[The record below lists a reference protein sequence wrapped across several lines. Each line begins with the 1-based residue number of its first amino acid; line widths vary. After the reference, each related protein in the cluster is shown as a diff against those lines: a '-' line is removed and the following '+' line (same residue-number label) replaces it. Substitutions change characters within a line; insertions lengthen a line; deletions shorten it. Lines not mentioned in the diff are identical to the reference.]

1 MGLFIKKGKLNNSG
15 FSLVEVLVA
24 IVILAIISL
33 PVLSTFSNAA
43 KINAKARRVENA
55 NTAINNIVEEARI
68 VSLDD
73 LANGNGKYNYQTLG
87 TSIDTYLVAD
97 KGQQY
102 FTGVDGEKYFIRT
115 RFNGNPYNS
124 NADAAAG
131 NKKTNNDINSAGLS
145 VYADITSSNSYVYR
159 DDSADT
165 EAIKYFS
172 DLNKTAV
179 SRTDIS
185 KTIDVTISIKEK
197 SSNHFTQDISV
208 KVIYKYF
215 KAPGI
220 YPYPDYTDRS
230 MDMVTWEF
238 PAHVTGSGTS
248 TVYTISGELKDNAK
262 NMYIFYTPYQGEAV
276 SGQSYEETI
285 TEAEMTSD
293 SVPTERININYDYPS
308 TYSLT
313 STDHIIKDV
322 NVYLFEMEK
331 VVKTSD
337 STDPSKIKYK
347 KMVTNMSNVYINGVK
362 AISSANGTTPV
373 TVFSNIKNWGEK
385 NSVLT
390 KHINNKDVLYQMTVD
405 VWLWRDVKDEIGDI
419 VKKNIEPTADKIT
432 TLTTTKED

>member
-1 MGLFIKKGKLNNSG
+1 MSLFIRKGKLNNSG

-43 KINAKARRVENA
+43 RINAKARRTENA

-68 VSLDD
+68 VSLDN
-73 LANGNGKYNYQTLG
+73 LADGNGKYNYQTLG
-87 TSIDTYLVAD
+87 TSNNTYLVAD

-115 RFNGNPYNS
+115 KFNSNPYNS
-124 NADAAAG
+124 NANAAAG

-145 VYADITSSNSYVYR
+145 VYADITASNSYVYR

-208 KVIYKYF
+208 NVTYKYI
-215 KAPGI
+215 KEAGK
-220 YPYPDYTDRS
+220 YPDYTARS

-248 TVYTISGELKDNAK
+248 AVYTISGKIKDNAK

-276 SGQSYEETI
+276 SGKSYTDSV
-285 TEAEMTSD
+285 TEAEMTSG
-293 SVPTERININYDYPS
+293 SVATERININYDYPS

-313 STDHIIKDV
+313 SADHVIKDV
-322 NVYLFEMEK
+322 DVYLFEMEK
-331 VVKTSD
+331 VVDTSTVVG
-337 STDPSKIKYK
+337 SPVYK
-347 KMVTNMSNVYINGVK
+347 KMGTNISNVYINGAK
-362 AISSANGTTPV
+362 AISSVNGTTPV
-373 TVFSNIKNWGEK
+373 TVYSNIEKWGEI
-385 NSVLT
+385 NSALT

-405 VWLWRDVKDEIGDI
+405 VWLWRDVKDEIDDI
-419 VKKNIEPTADKIT
+419 VDSNTEPTEEKIT

>member
-1 MGLFIKKGKLNNSG
+1 MSLFIRKGNLNNSG

-43 KINAKARRVENA
+43 RINAKARRTENA

-68 VSLDD
+68 VSLDN
-73 LANGNGKYNYQTLG
+73 LADGNGKYNYQTLG
-87 TSIDTYLVAD
+87 TSNNTYLVAD

-115 RFNGNPYNS
+115 KFNSNPYNS
-124 NADAAAG
+124 NANAAAG

-145 VYADITSSNSYVYR
+145 VYADITASNSYVYR

-185 KTIDVTISIKEK
+185 KSIDVTISIKEK

-208 KVIYKYF
+208 NVTYKYI
-215 KAPGI
+215 KEAGK
-220 YPYPDYTDRS
+220 YPDYTARS

-276 SGQSYEETI
+276 SGQSYEDTI

-347 KMVTNMSNVYINGVK
+347 KMGTNMSNVYINGVK
-362 AISSANGTTPV
+362 AISSANGTTPI
-373 TVFSNIKNWGEK
+373 TVYSNIVNWNK
-385 NSVLT
+385 ALT

-419 VKKNIEPTADKIT
+419 VDSNTEPTAEKIT

>member
-1 MGLFIKKGKLNNSG
+1 MSLFIRKGKLNNSG

-43 KINAKARRVENA
+43 RINAKARRTENA

-68 VSLDD
+68 TSKND
-73 LANGNGKYNYQTLG
+73 LAAGNGKYNYQKLG
-87 TSIDTYLVAD
+87 TSTDDYFVAD

-115 RFNGNPYNS
+115 KFNSNPYNS
-124 NADAAAG
+124 NANAAAG

-145 VYADITSSNSYVYR
+145 VYADITASNSYVYR

-208 KVIYKYF
+208 NVTYKYI
-215 KAPGI
+215 KEAGK
-220 YPYPDYTDRS
+220 YPDYTARS

-248 TVYTISGELKDNAK
+248 AVYTISGKIKDNAK

-276 SGQSYEETI
+276 SGKSYTDSV
-285 TEAEMTSD
+285 TEAEMTSG
-293 SVPTERININYDYPS
+293 SVATERININYDYPS

-313 STDHIIKDV
+313 SADHVIKDV
-322 NVYLFEMEK
+322 DVYLFEMEK
-331 VVKTSD
+331 VVDTSTVVG
-337 STDPSKIKYK
+337 SPVYK
-347 KMVTNMSNVYINGVK
+347 KMGTNISNVYINGAK
-362 AISSANGTTPV
+362 AISSVNGTTPV
-373 TVFSNIKNWGEK
+373 TVYSNIEKWGEI
-385 NSVLT
+385 NSALT

-405 VWLWRDVKDEIGDI
+405 VWLWRDVKDEIDDI
-419 VKKNIEPTADKIT
+419 VDSNTEPTAEKIT

>member
-1 MGLFIKKGKLNNSG
+1 MSLFIRKEKLNNSG
-15 FSLVEVLVA
+15 FSLVEVLIA

-43 KINAKARRVENA
+43 KINAKARRTENA

-68 VSLDD
+68 TSIDN
-73 LANGNGKYNYQTLG
+73 LADGEGKYNYQTLG
-87 TSIDTYLVAD
+87 TSSNTYLVAD
-97 KGQQY
+97 KGKQY

-124 NADAAAG
+124 SADASVG
-131 NKKTNNDINSAGLS
+131 NLKTNNDINSAGIS

-159 DDSADT
+159 DDSADA

-172 DLNKTAV
+172 GLNKTAV

-197 SSNHFTQDISV
+197 SSNYFTQDISINV
-208 KVIYKYF
+208 TYKYI
-215 KAPGI
+215 KEAGK
-220 YPYPDYTDRS
+220 YPDYTDRS

-276 SGQSYEETI
+276 SGKSYTDTVTET
-285 TEAEMTSD
+285 EMTSG
-293 SVPTERININYDYPS
+293 SVATERININYDYPAS
-308 TYSLT
+308 YSMT
-313 STDHIIKDV
+313 SADHVIKDI

-331 VVKTSD
+331 VVDTSTVAG
-337 STDPSKIKYK
+337 SPVYK
-347 KMVTNMSNVYINGVK
+347 KMATNISNVYINGVN
-362 AISSANGTTPV
+362 AISSSNGTTPV
-373 TVFSNIKNWGEK
+373 TVYSNIERWGEK
-385 NSVLT
+385 NSALT
-390 KHINNKDVLYQMTVD
+390 KHINNKNVLYQMTVD
-405 VWLWRDVKDEIGDI
+405 VWLWKDVEKEINEI
-419 VKKNIEPTADKIT
+419 VDSNAEPTAEKIT

>member
-1 MGLFIKKGKLNNSG
+1 MSLFIRKEKLNDSG
-15 FSLVEVLVA
+15 FSLVEVLIA

-43 KINAKARRVENA
+43 RINAKARRTENA

-68 VSLDD
+68 TSIDN
-73 LANGNGKYNYQTLG
+73 LADGEGKYNYQTLG
-87 TSIDTYLVAD
+87 TSSNTYLVAD
-97 KGQQY
+97 KGKQY
-102 FTGVDGEKYFIRT
+102 FTSVDGEKYFIRT

-124 NADAAAG
+124 SADASAG
-131 NKKTNNDINSAGLS
+131 NLKTNNDINSAGIS
-145 VYADITSSNSYVYR
+145 VYADITASNSYVYR
-159 DDSADT
+159 DDSADA

-172 DLNKTAV
+172 GLNKTAV

-197 SSNHFTQDISV
+197 SSNYFTQDISINV
-208 KVIYKYF
+208 TYKYI
-215 KAPGI
+215 KEAGK
-220 YPYPDYTDRS
+220 YPDYTDRS

-276 SGQSYEETI
+276 SGKSYTDTVTET
-285 TEAEMTSD
+285 EMTSG
-293 SVPTERININYDYPS
+293 SVATERININYDYPAS
-308 TYSLT
+308 FSMT
-313 STDHIIKDV
+313 SADHVIKDI

-331 VVKTSD
+331 VVDTSTVAG
-337 STDPSKIKYK
+337 SPVYK
-347 KMVTNMSNVYINGVK
+347 KMATNISNVYINGVN

-373 TVFSNIKNWGEK
+373 TVYSNIERWGEK
-385 NSVLT
+385 NSALT
-390 KHINNKDVLYQMTVD
+390 KHINNKNVLYQMTVD
-405 VWLWRDVKDEIGDI
+405 VWLWKDVEEEINEI
-419 VKKNIEPTADKIT
+419 VDSNAEPTAEKIT

>member
-1 MGLFIKKGKLNNSG
+1 MSLLIRKEKLNNSG
-15 FSLVEVLVA
+15 FSLVEVLIA

-43 KINAKARRVENA
+43 RINAKARRTENA

-68 VSLDD
+68 TSIDN
-73 LANGNGKYNYQTLG
+73 LADGEGKYNYQTLG
-87 TSIDTYLVAD
+87 TSSNTYLVAD
-97 KGQQY
+97 KGKQY

-124 NADAAAG
+124 SADASAG
-131 NKKTNNDINSAGLS
+131 NLKTNNDINSAGIS
-145 VYADITSSNSYVYR
+145 VYADITASNSYVYR
-159 DDSADT
+159 DDSADA

-172 DLNKTAV
+172 GLNKTAV

-197 SSNHFTQDISV
+197 SSNYFTQDISINV
-208 KVIYKYF
+208 TYKYI
-215 KAPGI
+215 KEAGK
-220 YPYPDYTDRS
+220 YPDYTDRS

-276 SGQSYEETI
+276 SGKSYTDTVTET
-285 TEAEMTSD
+285 EMTSG
-293 SVPTERININYDYPS
+293 SVATERININYDYPAS
-308 TYSLT
+308 YSMT
-313 STDHIIKDV
+313 SADHVIKDI

-331 VVKTSD
+331 VVDTSTVAG
-337 STDPSKIKYK
+337 SPVYK
-347 KMVTNMSNVYINGVK
+347 KMATNISNVYINGVN
-362 AISSANGTTPV
+362 AISSSNGTTPV
-373 TVFSNIKNWGEK
+373 TVYSNIERWGEK
-385 NSVLT
+385 NSALT
-390 KHINNKDVLYQMTVD
+390 KHINNKNVLYQMTVD
-405 VWLWRDVKDEIGDI
+405 VWLWKDVEKEINEI
-419 VKKNIEPTADKIT
+419 VDSNAEPTAEKIT

>member
-1 MGLFIKKGKLNNSG
+1 MSLFIRKEKLNNSG
-15 FSLVEVLVA
+15 FSLVEVLIA

-43 KINAKARRVENA
+43 RINAKARRTENA

-68 VSLDD
+68 TSIDN
-73 LANGNGKYNYQTLG
+73 LADGEGKYNYQTLG
-87 TSIDTYLVAD
+87 TSSNTYLVAD
-97 KGQQY
+97 KGKQY

-124 NADAAAG
+124 SADASAG
-131 NKKTNNDINSAGLS
+131 NLKTNNDINSAGIS
-145 VYADITSSNSYVYR
+145 VYADITASNSYVYR
-159 DDSADT
+159 DDSADA

-172 DLNKTAV
+172 GLNKTAV

-197 SSNHFTQDISV
+197 SSNYFTQDISINV
-208 KVIYKYF
+208 TYKYI
-215 KAPGI
+215 KEAGK
-220 YPYPDYTDRS
+220 YPDYTDRS

-276 SGQSYEETI
+276 SGKSYTDTVTET
-285 TEAEMTSD
+285 EMTSG
-293 SVPTERININYDYPS
+293 SVATERININYDYPAS
-308 TYSLT
+308 YSMT
-313 STDHIIKDV
+313 SADHVIKDI

-331 VVKTSD
+331 VVDTSTVAG
-337 STDPSKIKYK
+337 SPVYK
-347 KMVTNMSNVYINGVK
+347 KMATNISNVYINGVN
-362 AISSANGTTPV
+362 AISSSNGTTPV
-373 TVFSNIKNWGEK
+373 TVYSNIERWGEK
-385 NSVLT
+385 NSALT
-390 KHINNKDVLYQMTVD
+390 KHINNKNVLYQMTVD
-405 VWLWRDVKDEIGDI
+405 VWLWKDVEKEINEI
-419 VKKNIEPTADKIT
+419 VDSNAEPTAEKIT

>member
-1 MGLFIKKGKLNNSG
+1 MSLFIKKGKLNNSG

-43 KINAKARRVENA
+43 RINAKARRTENA
-55 NTAINNIVEEARI
+55 NTAVNNIVEEARI
-68 VSLDD
+68 TSLDD

-87 TSIDTYLVAD
+87 TSSNTYLVAD

-115 RFNGNPYNS
+115 KFNGNPYNS
-124 NADAAAG
+124 NANAAAG

-145 VYADITSSNSYVYR
+145 VYADITASNSYVYR
-159 DDSADT
+159 DDSADA

-172 DLNKTAV
+172 GLNKTAV

-197 SSNHFTQDISV
+197 SANHFTQDISV
-208 KVIYKYF
+208 NVTYKYI
-215 KAPGI
+215 KEAGK
-220 YPYPDYTDRS
+220 YPDYTDRS

-238 PAHVTGSGTS
+238 PAHVSGSGTS
-248 TVYTISGELKDNAK
+248 AVYTISGELKDNAK

-276 SGQSYEETI
+276 SGKSYTETI
-285 TEAEMTSD
+285 NEEEMTSS

-331 VVKTSD
+331 VVNTAAVGS
-337 STDPSKIKYK
+337 PVYK
-347 KMVTNMSNVYINGVK
+347 RMGTNMSNVYINGVK

-373 TVFSNIKNWGEK
+373 TVYSNIDKWGEK
-385 NSVLT
+385 NSALT

-405 VWLWRDVKDEIGDI
+405 VWLWRDVKDEISDI
-419 VKKNIEPTADKIT
+419 VDSNTEPTAEKIT

>member
-1 MGLFIKKGKLNNSG
+1 MSLFIRKGKLNNSG

-43 KINAKARRVENA
+43 RINAKARRTENA

-73 LANGNGKYNYQTLG
+73 LADGNGKYNYQTLG
-87 TSIDTYLVAD
+87 TSSNTYLVAD

-115 RFNGNPYNS
+115 KFNGNPYNS
-124 NADAAAG
+124 KADAAAG

-145 VYADITSSNSYVYR
+145 VYADITASNSYVYR
-159 DDSADT
+159 DDSADA
-165 EAIKYFS
+165 EAIKKFS
-172 DLNKTAV
+172 ELNKTAV

-197 SSNHFTQDISV
+197 SPNHFTQDISV
-208 KVIYKYF
+208 NVTYKYI
-215 KAPGI
+215 KEAGK
-220 YPYPDYTDRS
+220 YPDYTDPS
-230 MDMVTWEF
+230 TDMVTWEF

-248 TVYTISGELKDNAK
+248 AVYTISSELKDNAK
-262 NMYIFYTPYQGEAV
+262 NMYIFYVPYQGEAV
-276 SGQSYEETI
+276 SGQPYTDMI

-331 VVKTSD
+331 VVNTAAVGS
-337 STDPSKIKYK
+337 SPVYK
-347 KMVTNMSNVYINGVK
+347 RMGTNMSNVYINGVK

-373 TVFSNIKNWGEK
+373 TVYSNIKNWGEK
-385 NSVLT
+385 NKNLT

-405 VWLWRDVKDEIGDI
+405 VWLWRDVKDDISDI
-419 VKKNIEPTADKIT
+419 VDSNIEPTAEKIT

>member
-1 MGLFIKKGKLNNSG
+1 MSLFIRKEKLNNSG
-15 FSLVEVLVA
+15 FSLVEVLIA

-43 KINAKARRVENA
+43 RINAKARRTENA

-68 VSLDD
+68 TSIDN
-73 LANGNGKYNYQTLG
+73 LADGEGKYNYQTLG
-87 TSIDTYLVAD
+87 TSSNTYLVAD
-97 KGQQY
+97 KGKQY

-124 NADAAAG
+124 SADASAG
-131 NKKTNNDINSAGLS
+131 NLKTNNDINSAGIS

-159 DDSADT
+159 DDSADA

-172 DLNKTAV
+172 GLNKTAV

-197 SSNHFTQDISV
+197 SSNYFTQDISINV
-208 KVIYKYF
+208 TYKYI
-215 KAPGI
+215 KEAGK
-220 YPYPDYTDRS
+220 YPDYTDRS

-276 SGQSYEETI
+276 SGKSYTDTVTET
-285 TEAEMTSD
+285 EMTLG
-293 SVPTERININYDYPS
+293 SVATERININYDYPAS
-308 TYSLT
+308 YSMT
-313 STDHIIKDV
+313 SADHVIKDI

-331 VVKTSD
+331 VVDTSTVAG
-337 STDPSKIKYK
+337 SPVYK
-347 KMVTNMSNVYINGVK
+347 KMATNISNVYINGVN
-362 AISSANGTTPV
+362 AISSSNGTTPV
-373 TVFSNIKNWGEK
+373 TVYSNIERWGEK
-385 NSVLT
+385 NSALT
-390 KHINNKDVLYQMTVD
+390 KHINNKNVLYQMTVD
-405 VWLWRDVKDEIGDI
+405 VWLWKDVEKEINEI
-419 VKKNIEPTADKIT
+419 VDSNAEPTAEKIT

>member
-1 MGLFIKKGKLNNSG
+1 MSLFIRKGKLNNSG

-43 KINAKARRVENA
+43 RINAKARRTENA

-73 LANGNGKYNYQTLG
+73 LADGNGKYNYQTLG
-87 TSIDTYLVAD
+87 TSSNTYLVAD

-115 RFNGNPYNS
+115 KFNGNPYNS
-124 NADAAAG
+124 KADAAAG

-145 VYADITSSNSYVYR
+145 VYADITASNSYVYR
-159 DDSADT
+159 DDSADA
-165 EAIKYFS
+165 EAIKKFS
-172 DLNKTAV
+172 ELNKTAV

-197 SSNHFTQDISV
+197 SPNHFTQDISV
-208 KVIYKYF
+208 NVTYKYI
-215 KAPGI
+215 KEAGK
-220 YPYPDYTDRS
+220 YPDYTDPS
-230 MDMVTWEF
+230 TDMVTWEF

-248 TVYTISGELKDNAK
+248 AVYTISGELKDNAK
-262 NMYIFYTPYQGEAV
+262 NMYIFYVPYQGEAV
-276 SGQSYEETI
+276 SGQPYTDTI

-331 VVKTSD
+331 VVNTAAVGS
-337 STDPSKIKYK
+337 SPVYK
-347 KMVTNMSNVYINGVK
+347 RMGTNMSNVYINGVK

-373 TVFSNIKNWGEK
+373 TVYSNIKNWGEK
-385 NSVLT
+385 NKNLT

-405 VWLWRDVKDEIGDI
+405 VWLWRDVKDDISDI
-419 VKKNIEPTADKIT
+419 VDSNIEPTAEKIT

>member
-1 MGLFIKKGKLNNSG
+1 MSLFIRKEKLNNSG
-15 FSLVEVLVA
+15 FSLVEVLIA

-43 KINAKARRVENA
+43 KINAKARRTENA

-68 VSLDD
+68 TSIDN
-73 LANGNGKYNYQTLG
+73 LADGEGKYNYQTLG
-87 TSIDTYLVAD
+87 TSSNTYLVAD
-97 KGQQY
+97 KGKQY

-124 NADAAAG
+124 SADASAG
-131 NKKTNNDINSAGLS
+131 NLKTNNDINSAGIS

-159 DDSADT
+159 DDSADA

-172 DLNKTAV
+172 GLNKTAV

-197 SSNHFTQDISV
+197 SSNYFTQDISINV
-208 KVIYKYF
+208 TYKYI
-215 KAPGI
+215 KEAGK
-220 YPYPDYTDRS
+220 YPDYTDRS

-276 SGQSYEETI
+276 SGKSYTDTVTET
-285 TEAEMTSD
+285 EMTSG
-293 SVPTERININYDYPS
+293 SIATERININYDYPAS
-308 TYSLT
+308 YSMT
-313 STDHIIKDV
+313 SADHVIKDI

-331 VVKTSD
+331 VVDTSTVAG
-337 STDPSKIKYK
+337 SPVYK
-347 KMVTNMSNVYINGVK
+347 KMATNISNVYINGVN
-362 AISSANGTTPV
+362 AISSSNGTTPV
-373 TVFSNIKNWGEK
+373 TVYSNIERWGEK
-385 NSVLT
+385 NSALT
-390 KHINNKDVLYQMTVD
+390 KHINNKNVLYQMTVD
-405 VWLWRDVKDEIGDI
+405 VWLWKDVEKEINEI
-419 VKKNIEPTADKIT
+419 VDSNAEPTAEKIT

>member
-1 MGLFIKKGKLNNSG
+1 MSLFIRKEKLNNSG
-15 FSLVEVLVA
+15 FSLVEVLIA

-43 KINAKARRVENA
+43 RINAKARRTENA

-68 VSLDD
+68 TSIDN
-73 LANGNGKYNYQTLG
+73 LADGEGKYNYQTLG
-87 TSIDTYLVAD
+87 TSSNTYLVAD
-97 KGQQY
+97 KGKQY

-124 NADAAAG
+124 SADASAG
-131 NKKTNNDINSAGLS
+131 NLKTNNDINSAGIS
-145 VYADITSSNSYVYR
+145 VYADITASNSYVYR
-159 DDSADT
+159 DDSADA

-172 DLNKTAV
+172 GLNKTAV

-197 SSNHFTQDISV
+197 SSNYFTQDISINV
-208 KVIYKYF
+208 TYKYI
-215 KAPGI
+215 KEAGK
-220 YPYPDYTDRS
+220 YPDYTDRS

-276 SGQSYEETI
+276 SGKSYTDTVTET
-285 TEAEMTSD
+285 EMTSG
-293 SVPTERININYDYPS
+293 SVATERININYDYPAS
-308 TYSLT
+308 YSMT
-313 STDHIIKDV
+313 SADHVIKDI

-331 VVKTSD
+331 VVDTSTVAG
-337 STDPSKIKYK
+337 SSVYK
-347 KMVTNMSNVYINGVK
+347 KMATNISNVYINGVN
-362 AISSANGTTPV
+362 AISSSNGTTPV
-373 TVFSNIKNWGEK
+373 TVYSNIERWGEK
-385 NSVLT
+385 NSALT
-390 KHINNKDVLYQMTVD
+390 KHINNKNVLYQMTVD
-405 VWLWRDVKDEIGDI
+405 VWLWKDVEKEINEI
-419 VKKNIEPTADKIT
+419 VDSNAEPTAEKIT

>member
-1 MGLFIKKGKLNNSG
+1 MSLFIRKEKLNNSG
-15 FSLVEVLVA
+15 FSLVEVLIA

-43 KINAKARRVENA
+43 RINAKARRTENA

-68 VSLDD
+68 TSIDN
-73 LANGNGKYNYQTLG
+73 LADGEGKYNYQTLG
-87 TSIDTYLVAD
+87 TSSNTYLVAD
-97 KGQQY
+97 KGKQY

-124 NADAAAG
+124 SAAASAG
-131 NKKTNNDINSAGLS
+131 NLKTNNDINSAGIS
-145 VYADITSSNSYVYR
+145 VYADITASNSYVYR
-159 DDSADT
+159 DDSADA

-172 DLNKTAV
+172 GLNKTAV

-197 SSNHFTQDISV
+197 SSNYFTQDISINV
-208 KVIYKYF
+208 TYKYI
-215 KAPGI
+215 KEAGK
-220 YPYPDYTDRS
+220 YPDYTDRS

-276 SGQSYEETI
+276 SGKSYTDTVTET
-285 TEAEMTSD
+285 EMTSG
-293 SVPTERININYDYPS
+293 SVATERININYDYPAS
-308 TYSLT
+308 YSMT
-313 STDHIIKDV
+313 SADHVIKDI

-331 VVKTSD
+331 VVDTSTVAG
-337 STDPSKIKYK
+337 SPVYK
-347 KMVTNMSNVYINGVK
+347 KMATNISNVYINGVN
-362 AISSANGTTPV
+362 AISSSNGTTPV
-373 TVFSNIKNWGEK
+373 TVYSNIERWGEK
-385 NSVLT
+385 NSALT
-390 KHINNKDVLYQMTVD
+390 KHINNKNVLYQMTVD
-405 VWLWRDVKDEIGDI
+405 VWLWKDVEKEINEI
-419 VKKNIEPTADKIT
+419 VDSNAEPTAEKIT

>member
-1 MGLFIKKGKLNNSG
+1 MSLFIRKEKLNNSG
-15 FSLVEVLVA
+15 FSLVEVLIA

-43 KINAKARRVENA
+43 RINAKARRTENA

-68 VSLDD
+68 TSIDN
-73 LANGNGKYNYQTLG
+73 LADGEGKYNYQTLG
-87 TSIDTYLVAD
+87 TSSNTYLVAD
-97 KGQQY
+97 KGKQY

-124 NADAAAG
+124 SADASAG
-131 NKKTNNDINSAGLS
+131 NLKTNNDINSAGIS

-159 DDSADT
+159 DDSADA

-172 DLNKTAV
+172 GFNKTAV

-197 SSNHFTQDISV
+197 SSNYFTQDISINV
-208 KVIYKYF
+208 TYKYI
-215 KAPGI
+215 KEAGK
-220 YPYPDYTDRS
+220 YPDYTDRS

-276 SGQSYEETI
+276 SGKSYTDTVTET
-285 TEAEMTSD
+285 EMTSG
-293 SVPTERININYDYPS
+293 SVATERININYDYPAS
-308 TYSLT
+308 YSMT
-313 STDHIIKDV
+313 SADHVIKDI

-331 VVKTSD
+331 VVDTSTVAG
-337 STDPSKIKYK
+337 SPVYK
-347 KMVTNMSNVYINGVK
+347 KMATNISNVYINGVN
-362 AISSANGTTPV
+362 AISSSNGTTPV
-373 TVFSNIKNWGEK
+373 TVYSNIERWGEK
-385 NSVLT
+385 NSALT
-390 KHINNKDVLYQMTVD
+390 KHINNKNVLYQMTVD
-405 VWLWRDVKDEIGDI
+405 VWLWKDVEKEINEI
-419 VKKNIEPTADKIT
+419 VDSNAEPTAEKIT

>member
-1 MGLFIKKGKLNNSG
+1 MSLFIRKGKLNNSG

-43 KINAKARRVENA
+43 RINAKARRTENA

-68 VSLDD
+68 TSKND
-73 LANGNGKYNYQTLG
+73 LAAGNGKYNYQKLG
-87 TSIDTYLVAD
+87 TSTDDYLVAD

-115 RFNGNPYNS
+115 KFNSNPYNS
-124 NADAAAG
+124 NANAAAG

-145 VYADITSSNSYVYR
+145 VYADITASNSYVYR

-197 SSNHFTQDISV
+197 SSSPNHFTQDISINV
-208 KVIYKYF
+208 TYKYI
-215 KAPGI
+215 KEAGR
-220 YPYPDYTDRS
+220 YPDYTARS

-248 TVYTISGELKDNAK
+248 AVYTISGEIKDNAK
-262 NMYIFYTPYQGEAV
+262 NMYIFYIPYQGEAV
-276 SGQSYEETI
+276 SGKSYTESI
-285 TEAEMTSD
+285 TEAEMTSG
-293 SVPTERININYDYPS
+293 SIATERININYDYPS

-313 STDHIIKDV
+313 SADHVIKDV
-322 NVYLFEMEK
+322 DVYLFEMEK
-331 VVKTSD
+331 VVDTSTVVG
-337 STDPSKIKYK
+337 SPVYK
-347 KMVTNMSNVYINGVK
+347 KMGTNISNVYINGVN

-373 TVFSNIKNWGEK
+373 TVYSNIEKWGEH
-385 NSVLT
+385 NSALT

-405 VWLWRDVKDEIGDI
+405 VWLWRDVKDEIDDI
-419 VKKNIEPTADKIT
+419 VDSNIEPTAEKIT

>member
-1 MGLFIKKGKLNNSG
+1 MSLFIRKEKLNNSG
-15 FSLVEVLVA
+15 FSLVEVLIA

-43 KINAKARRVENA
+43 KINAKARRTENA

-68 VSLDD
+68 TSIDN
-73 LANGNGKYNYQTLG
+73 LADGEGKYNYQTLG
-87 TSIDTYLVAD
+87 TSSNTYLVAD
-97 KGQQY
+97 KGKQY

-124 NADAAAG
+124 SADASAG
-131 NKKTNNDINSAGLS
+131 NLKTNNDINSAGIS

-159 DDSADT
+159 DDSADA

-172 DLNKTAV
+172 GLNKTAV

-197 SSNHFTQDISV
+197 SSNYFTQDISINV
-208 KVIYKYF
+208 TYKYI
-215 KAPGI
+215 KEAGK
-220 YPYPDYTDRS
+220 YPDYTDRS

-276 SGQSYEETI
+276 SGKSYTDTVTET
-285 TEAEMTSD
+285 EMTSG
-293 SVPTERININYDYPS
+293 SVATERININYDYPAS
-308 TYSLT
+308 YSMT
-313 STDHIIKDV
+313 SADHVIKDI

-331 VVKTSD
+331 VVDTSTVAG
-337 STDPSKIKYK
+337 SPVYK
-347 KMVTNMSNVYINGVK
+347 KMATNISNVYINGVN
-362 AISSANGTTPV
+362 AISSSNGTTPV
-373 TVFSNIKNWGEK
+373 TVYSNIERWGEK
-385 NSVLT
+385 NSALT
-390 KHINNKDVLYQMTVD
+390 KHINNKNVLYQMTVD
-405 VWLWRDVKDEIGDI
+405 VWLWKDVENEINEI
-419 VKKNIEPTADKIT
+419 VDSNAEPTAEKIT

>member
-1 MGLFIKKGKLNNSG
+1 MSLFIRKEKLNNSG
-15 FSLVEVLVA
+15 FSLVEVLIA

-43 KINAKARRVENA
+43 RINAKARRTENA

-68 VSLDD
+68 TSIDN
-73 LANGNGKYNYQTLG
+73 LADGEGKYNYQTLG
-87 TSIDTYLVAD
+87 TSSNTYLVAD
-97 KGQQY
+97 KGKQY

-124 NADAAAG
+124 SADASAG
-131 NKKTNNDINSAGLS
+131 NLKTNNDINSAGIS
-145 VYADITSSNSYVYR
+145 VYADITASNSYVYR
-159 DDSADT
+159 DDSADA

-172 DLNKTAV
+172 GLNKTAV

-197 SSNHFTQDISV
+197 SSNYFTQDISINV
-208 KVIYKYF
+208 TYKYI
-215 KAPGI
+215 KEAGK
-220 YPYPDYTDRS
+220 YPDYTDRS

-276 SGQSYEETI
+276 SGKSYTDTVKET
-285 TEAEMTSD
+285 EMTSG
-293 SVPTERININYDYPS
+293 SVATERININYDYPAS
-308 TYSLT
+308 YSMT
-313 STDHIIKDV
+313 SADHVIKDI

-331 VVKTSD
+331 VVDTSTVAG
-337 STDPSKIKYK
+337 SPVYK
-347 KMVTNMSNVYINGVK
+347 KMATNISNVYINGVN
-362 AISSANGTTPV
+362 AISSSNGTTPV
-373 TVFSNIKNWGEK
+373 TVYSNIERWGEK
-385 NSVLT
+385 NSALT
-390 KHINNKDVLYQMTVD
+390 KHINNKNVLYQMTVD
-405 VWLWRDVKDEIGDI
+405 VWLWKDVEKEINEI
-419 VKKNIEPTADKIT
+419 VDSNAEPTAEKIT

>member
-1 MGLFIKKGKLNNSG
+1 MSLFIRKGKLNNSG

-43 KINAKARRVENA
+43 RINVKARRTENA

-68 VSLDD
+68 VSIDD

-87 TSIDTYLVAD
+87 TSNNTYLVAD

-115 RFNGNPYNS
+115 KFNSNPYNS
-124 NADAAAG
+124 NANAAAG

-145 VYADITSSNSYVYR
+145 VYADITASNSYVYR

-208 KVIYKYF
+208 NVTYKYI
-215 KAPGI
+215 KEAGK
-220 YPYPDYTDRS
+220 YPKYPDYTDRS

-248 TVYTISGELKDNAK
+248 AVYTISGELKDNAK

-276 SGQSYEETI
+276 SGKSYTDTVTET
-285 TEAEMTSD
+285 EMTSG
-293 SVPTERININYDYPS
+293 SVATERININYDYPAS
-308 TYSLT
+308 FSMT
-313 STDHIIKDV
+313 SADHVIKDI

-331 VVKTSD
+331 VVDTSTVAG
-337 STDPSKIKYK
+337 SPVYK
-347 KMVTNMSNVYINGVK
+347 KMATNISNVYINGVN

-373 TVFSNIKNWGEK
+373 TVYSNIERWGEK
-385 NSVLT
+385 NSALT
-390 KHINNKDVLYQMTVD
+390 KHINNKNVLYQMTVD
-405 VWLWRDVKDEIGDI
+405 VWLWKDVEKEINEI
-419 VKKNIEPTADKIT
+419 VDSNAEPTAEKIT

>member
-1 MGLFIKKGKLNNSG
+1 MSLFIKKGKLNNSG

-43 KINAKARRVENA
+43 RINAKARRTENA

-68 VSLDD
+68 TSKDD
-73 LANGNGKYNYQTLG
+73 LAAGNGKYNYQTLG
-87 TSIDTYLVAD
+87 TSTDTYLVAD

-115 RFNGNPYNS
+115 RFNGDPYNS
-124 NADAAAG
+124 KADSAAG

-145 VYADITSSNSYVYR
+145 VYADITASNSYVYR

-172 DLNKTAV
+172 GLNKTAV
-179 SRTDIS
+179 SRNDIS

-197 SSNHFTQDISV
+197 GGSLNHFTQDISV
-208 KVIYKYF
+208 KVVYKYI
-215 KAPGI
+215 KEPGK
-220 YPYPDYTDRS
+220 YPDYEDRS

-238 PAHVTGSGTS
+238 PAHVTGSGS
-248 TVYTISGELKDNAK
+248 SAVYTISGDLADNAK

-276 SGQSYEETI
+276 SGKSYTDTI
-285 TEAEMTSD
+285 TETEMTSG
-293 SVPTERININYDYPS
+293 SIATERININYDYPS
-308 TYSLT
+308 TYSMT
-313 STDHIIKDV
+313 SADHVIKDV
-322 NVYLFEMEK
+322 KVYLFEMEK
-331 VVKTSD
+331 VVDTSTVVG
-337 STDPSKIKYK
+337 SPVYK
-347 KMVTNMSNVYINGVK
+347 KMSTNMSNVYINGEK
-362 AISSANGTTPV
+362 AVSSANGTTPI
-373 TVFSNIKNWGEK
+373 TVYSNIDKWGEK
-385 NSVLT
+385 NSALT

-405 VWLWRDVKDEIGDI
+405 VWLWKDVKDQINDI
-419 VKKNIEPTADKIT
+419 VDSNAEPTADRIT

>member
-1 MGLFIKKGKLNNSG
+1 MRHPRKAGKQNMG

-43 KINAKARRVENA
+43 RINAKARRTENA

-73 LANGNGKYNYQTLG
+73 LADGNGKYNYQTLG
-87 TSIDTYLVAD
+87 TSSNTYLVAD

-115 RFNGNPYNS
+115 KFNGNPYNS
-124 NADAAAG
+124 KADAAAG

-145 VYADITSSNSYVYR
+145 VYADITASNSYVYR
-159 DDSADT
+159 DDSADA
-165 EAIKYFS
+165 EAIKKFS
-172 DLNKTAV
+172 ELNKTAV

-197 SSNHFTQDISV
+197 SPNHFTQDISV
-208 KVIYKYF
+208 NVTYKYI
-215 KAPGI
+215 KEAGK
-220 YPYPDYTDRS
+220 YPDYTDPS
-230 MDMVTWEF
+230 TDMVTWEF

-248 TVYTISGELKDNAK
+248 AVYTISGELKDNAK
-262 NMYIFYTPYQGEAV
+262 NMYIFYVPYQGEAV
-276 SGQSYEETI
+276 SGQPYTDTI

-331 VVKTSD
+331 VVNTAAVGS
-337 STDPSKIKYK
+337 SPVYK
-347 KMVTNMSNVYINGVK
+347 RMGTNMSNVYINGVK

-373 TVFSNIKNWGEK
+373 TVYSNIKNWGEK
-385 NSVLT
+385 NKNLT

-419 VKKNIEPTADKIT
+419 VDSNTEPTAEKIT

>member
-1 MGLFIKKGKLNNSG
+1 MSLFIRKGKLNNSG

-43 KINAKARRVENA
+43 RINAKARRTENA

-68 VSLDD
+68 TSLED

-87 TSIDTYLVAD
+87 TSSNTYFVAD

-115 RFNGNPYNS
+115 KFNGNPYNS

-145 VYADITSSNSYVYR
+145 VYADITASNSYVYR

-208 KVIYKYF
+208 NVTYKYI
-215 KAPGI
+215 KEAGK
-220 YPYPDYTDRS
+220 YPDYTDRS

-248 TVYTISGELKDNAK
+248 AVYTISGELKDNAK

-276 SGQSYEETI
+276 SGKSYTETI
-285 TEAEMTSD
+285 TEAEMTSG
-293 SVPTERININYDYPS
+293 SVATERININYDYPS

-313 STDHIIKDV
+313 SADHIIKDV

-331 VVKTSD
+331 VVDTSTVVG
-337 STDPSKIKYK
+337 SPVYK
-347 KMVTNMSNVYINGVK
+347 KMGTNISNVYINGVK

-373 TVFSNIKNWGEK
+373 TVYSNIDKWGEK
-385 NSVLT
+385 NSALT

-405 VWLWRDVKDEIGDI
+405 VWLWKDVKDEIDDI
-419 VKKNIEPTADKIT
+419 IDSNAEPTADKVT

>member
-1 MGLFIKKGKLNNSG
+1 MSLFIKKGKLNNSG

-43 KINAKARRVENA
+43 RINAKARRTENA
-55 NTAINNIVEEARI
+55 NTAVNNIVEEARI
-68 VSLDD
+68 TSLDD

-87 TSIDTYLVAD
+87 TSSNTYLVAD

-102 FTGVDGEKYFIRT
+102 FTGVDGEKYLIRT
-115 RFNGNPYNS
+115 KFNGNPYNS
-124 NADAAAG
+124 NANAAAG

-145 VYADITSSNSYVYR
+145 VYADITASNSYVYR
-159 DDSADT
+159 DDSADA

-172 DLNKTAV
+172 GLNKTAV

-197 SSNHFTQDISV
+197 SANHFTQDISV
-208 KVIYKYF
+208 NVTYKYI
-215 KAPGI
+215 KEAGK
-220 YPYPDYTDRS
+220 YPDYTDRS

-238 PAHVTGSGTS
+238 PAHVSGSGTS
-248 TVYTISGELKDNAK
+248 AVYTISGELKDNAK

-276 SGQSYEETI
+276 SGKSYTETI
-285 TEAEMTSD
+285 NEEEMTSS

-331 VVKTSD
+331 VVNTAAVGS
-337 STDPSKIKYK
+337 PVYK
-347 KMVTNMSNVYINGVK
+347 RMGTNMSNVYINGVK

-373 TVFSNIKNWGEK
+373 TVYSNIDKWGEK
-385 NSVLT
+385 NSALT

-405 VWLWRDVKDEIGDI
+405 VWLWRDVKDEISDI
-419 VKKNIEPTADKIT
+419 VDSNTEPTAEKIT

>member
-1 MGLFIKKGKLNNSG
+1 MSLFIRKGKLNNSG

-43 KINAKARRVENA
+43 RINAKARRTENA

-68 VSLDD
+68 VSLDN
-73 LANGNGKYNYQTLG
+73 LADGNGKYNYQTLG
-87 TSIDTYLVAD
+87 TSNNTYLVAD

-115 RFNGNPYNS
+115 KFNSNPYNS
-124 NADAAAG
+124 NANAAAG

-145 VYADITSSNSYVYR
+145 VYADITASNSYVYR

-208 KVIYKYF
+208 NVTYKYI
-215 KAPGI
+215 KEAGK
-220 YPYPDYTDRS
+220 YPDYTARS

-248 TVYTISGELKDNAK
+248 AVYTISGKIKDNAK

-276 SGQSYEETI
+276 SGKSYTDSV
-285 TEAEMTSD
+285 TEAEMTSG
-293 SVPTERININYDYPS
+293 SVATERININYDYPS

-313 STDHIIKDV
+313 SADHVIKDV
-322 NVYLFEMEK
+322 DVYLFEMEK
-331 VVKTSD
+331 VVDTSTVVG
-337 STDPSKIKYK
+337 SPVYK
-347 KMVTNMSNVYINGVK
+347 KMGTNISNVYINGAK
-362 AISSANGTTPV
+362 AISSVNGTTPV
-373 TVFSNIKNWGEK
+373 TVYSNIENGEK
-385 NSVLT
+385 LTVL
-390 KHINNKDVLYQMTVD
+390 LQS
-405 VWLWRDVKDEIGDI
+405 
-419 VKKNIEPTADKIT
+419 
-432 TLTTTKED
+432 TLTIRMYYIR

>member
-1 MGLFIKKGKLNNSG
+1 MSLFIRKEKLNNSG
-15 FSLVEVLVA
+15 FSLVEVLIA

-43 KINAKARRVENA
+43 KINAKARRTENA

-68 VSLDD
+68 TSIDN
-73 LANGNGKYNYQTLG
+73 LADGEGKYNYQTLG
-87 TSIDTYLVAD
+87 TSSNTYLVAD
-97 KGQQY
+97 KGKQY

-124 NADAAAG
+124 SADASAG
-131 NKKTNNDINSAGLS
+131 NLKTNNDINSAGIS
-145 VYADITSSNSYVYR
+145 VYADITASNSYVYR
-159 DDSADT
+159 DDSADA

-172 DLNKTAV
+172 GLNKTAV

-197 SSNHFTQDISV
+197 SSNYFTQDISINV
-208 KVIYKYF
+208 TYKYI
-215 KAPGI
+215 KEAGK
-220 YPYPDYTDRS
+220 YPDYTDRS

-276 SGQSYEETI
+276 SGKSYTDTVTET
-285 TEAEMTSD
+285 EMTSG
-293 SVPTERININYDYPS
+293 SVATERININYDYPAS
-308 TYSLT
+308 YSMT
-313 STDHIIKDV
+313 SADHVIKDI

-331 VVKTSD
+331 VVDTSTVAG
-337 STDPSKIKYK
+337 SPVYK
-347 KMVTNMSNVYINGVK
+347 KMATNISNVYINGVN
-362 AISSANGTTPV
+362 AISSSNGTTPV
-373 TVFSNIKNWGEK
+373 TVYSNIERWGEK
-385 NSVLT
+385 NSALT
-390 KHINNKDVLYQMTVD
+390 KHINNKNVLYQMTVD
-405 VWLWRDVKDEIGDI
+405 VWLWKDVEKEINEI
-419 VKKNIEPTADKIT
+419 VDSNAEPTAEKIT

>member
-1 MGLFIKKGKLNNSG
+1 MSLFIRKGKLNNSG

-43 KINAKARRVENA
+43 RINAKARRTENA

-68 VSLDD
+68 VSLDN
-73 LANGNGKYNYQTLG
+73 LADGNGKYNYQTLG
-87 TSIDTYLVAD
+87 TSNNTYLVAD

-115 RFNGNPYNS
+115 KFNSNPYNS
-124 NADAAAG
+124 NANAAAG

-145 VYADITSSNSYVYR
+145 VYADITASNSYVYR

-208 KVIYKYF
+208 NVTYKYI
-215 KAPGI
+215 KEAGK
-220 YPYPDYTDRS
+220 YPDYTARS

-248 TVYTISGELKDNAK
+248 AVYTISGELKNNAK
-262 NMYIFYTPYQGEAV
+262 NMYIFYVPYQGEAV
-276 SGQSYEETI
+276 SGQPYTDTI

-331 VVKTSD
+331 VVNTATVGS
-337 STDPSKIKYK
+337 PVYK
-347 KMVTNMSNVYINGVK
+347 RMGTNMSNVYINGIK

-373 TVFSNIKNWGEK
+373 TVYSNIKNWGEK
-385 NSVLT
+385 NSALT

-405 VWLWRDVKDEIGDI
+405 VWLWKDVEKEIDKI
-419 VKKNIEPTADKIT
+419 VKSNAEPTAEKIT

>member
-43 KINAKARRVENA
+43 KINAKARRTENA

-87 TSIDTYLVAD
+87 TSTDTYLVAD

-145 VYADITSSNSYVYR
+145 VYADITASNSYVYR
-159 DDSADT
+159 DDSADA

-172 DLNKTAV
+172 DLRKTTV
-179 SRTDIS
+179 SRTDLS

-197 SSNHFTQDISV
+197 SGSPNHFTQDISV
-208 KVIYKYF
+208 KVTYKYI
-215 KAPGI
+215 KETGK
-220 YPYPDYTDRS
+220 YPDYTDRS

-238 PAHVTGSGTS
+238 PAQVTGSGTS
-248 TVYTISGELKDNAK
+248 TVYTISGELKNNVK
-262 NMYIFYTPYQGEAV
+262 NMYIFYTPFQGESV
-276 SGQSYEETI
+276 SGQSYTESI
-285 TEAEMTSD
+285 TESPMTSS
-293 SVPTERININYDYPS
+293 SVSTERININYDYPS

-313 STDHIIKDV
+313 SADHVIKDV

-331 VVKTSD
+331 VVNTSTVVG
-337 STDPSKIKYK
+337 SPVYK
-347 KMVTNMSNVYINGVK
+347 KMGTNISNVYINGVS
-362 AISSANGTTPV
+362 ALSSANGTTPI
-373 TVFSNIKNWGEK
+373 TVYSNIDKWGEK
-385 NSVLT
+385 NSALT
-390 KHINNKDVLYQMTVD
+390 KHVNNKDVLYQMTVD
-405 VWLWRDVKDEIGDI
+405 VWLWRDVKDQISDI
-419 VKKNIEPTADKIT
+419 VDSNAEPTAEKIT

>member
-1 MGLFIKKGKLNNSG
+1 MSLFIRKEKLNNSG
-15 FSLVEVLVA
+15 FSLVEVLIA

-43 KINAKARRVENA
+43 KINAKARRTENA

-68 VSLDD
+68 TSIDN
-73 LANGNGKYNYQTLG
+73 LADGEGKYNYQTLG
-87 TSIDTYLVAD
+87 TSSNTYLVAD
-97 KGQQY
+97 KGKQY

-124 NADAAAG
+124 SADASAG
-131 NKKTNNDINSAGLS
+131 NLKTNNDINSAGIS

-159 DDSADT
+159 DDSADA

-172 DLNKTAV
+172 GLNKTAV

-197 SSNHFTQDISV
+197 SSNYFTQDISINV
-208 KVIYKYF
+208 TYKYI
-215 KAPGI
+215 KEAGK
-220 YPYPDYTDRS
+220 YPDYTDRS

-262 NMYIFYTPYQGEAV
+262 NMYIFYTPYQGETV
-276 SGQSYEETI
+276 SGKSYTDTVTET
-285 TEAEMTSD
+285 EMTSG
-293 SVPTERININYDYPS
+293 SVATERININYDYPAS
-308 TYSLT
+308 YSMT
-313 STDHIIKDV
+313 SADHVIKDI

-331 VVKTSD
+331 VVDTSTVAG
-337 STDPSKIKYK
+337 SPVYK
-347 KMVTNMSNVYINGVK
+347 KMATNISNVYINGVN
-362 AISSANGTTPV
+362 AISSSNGTTPV
-373 TVFSNIKNWGEK
+373 TVYSNIERWGEK
-385 NSVLT
+385 NSALT
-390 KHINNKDVLYQMTVD
+390 KHINNKNVLYQMTVD
-405 VWLWRDVKDEIGDI
+405 VWLWKDVEKEINEI
-419 VKKNIEPTADKIT
+419 VDSNAEPTAEKIT